1 MAISGAVESR
11 IIELERQIEWERK
24 EKEELRAKYVSNLE
38 EMERKHQKK
47 IKEMKKEMQQL
58 RLQLKESNKRVRVLE
73 GGLGEMKKLHQDE
86 MNDLRKEMNKMVAR
100 ERRKQHRLLCGSV
113 GYNYIRAASTLRLL
127 FPPRSTRHLFLT
139 PTPSTTRTH
148 VRDTVEYVFHNRHDL
163 DQLMERLHSIE
174 GIRAEMGEADEARW
188 REFERTYYSPMYD
201 DVLRRLTRDRVDIAH
216 PTTED
221 DDEDSEVVAPKR
233 MQEIIA
239 DVYKQKDNRS
249 LRDSAVKL
257 VHSLD
262 ILRRA
267 LGREDLLE

>member
-1 MAISGAVESR
+1 MAAPTAPPNTSLVPNASSSSSPSPLAATPNDDSPIASLSNIRHHFNLMAISGAVESR

-58 RLQLKESNKRVRVLE
+58 RLQLKESNERVRVLE

-86 MNDLRKEMNKMVAR
+86 MNDLRKEMNKMAAR

-113 GYNYIRAASTLRLL
+113 GYNYIRAAI
-127 FPPRSTRHLFLT
+127 
-139 PTPSTTRTH
+139 
-148 VRDTVEYVFHNRHDL
+148 EYVFHNRHDL

-188 REFERTYYSPMYD
+188 REFDRTYYSPMYD
-201 DVLRRLTRDRVDIAH
+201 EPPKEADERSGRHRASYNGGRRR
-216 PTTED
+216 
-221 DDEDSEVVAPKR
+221 
-233 MQEIIA
+233 
-239 DVYKQKDNRS
+239 
-249 LRDSAVKL
+249 
-257 VHSLD
+257 
-262 ILRRA
+262 
-267 LGREDLLE
+267 G